1 VRDKI
6 GSNKDRLRD
15 KLRRKKV
22 KKKRDNRD
30 KIKSKK
36 Y

>member
-1 VRDKI
+1 MRDKI